1 MDELKQ
7 IMKVASANNF
17 MLYMK
22 AHNFH
27 FNVEGPLFPQL
38 HDILFKGIYE
48 ELYGAVDQYG
58 EEIRALGSYA
68 PMSLARFSDLSIID
82 EPQIPMAAM
91 DMVQELGRDNQAMLE
106 ILSRAFETANAANE
120 QGLADFIAGR
130 LDSHKKHAWM
140 LRATSKPG

>member
-7 IMKVASANNF
+7 ALKVAHATNIAF
-17 MLYMK
+17 YMK

-48 ELYGAVDQYG
+48 DTYGAVDQFG
-58 EEIRALGSYA
+58 EEIRSLGSYT
-68 PMSLARFSDLSIID
+68 PMSPARITELSILD
-82 EPQIPMAAM
+82 EPQTPMPAM
-91 DMVQELGRDNQAMLE
+91 EMVRALGEDNQVILEMLKKVFQ
-106 ILSRAFETANAANE
+106 IATANNE

-130 LDSHKKHAWM
+130 LDAHKKHAWM
-140 LRATSKPG
+140 LRATSKSG

>member
-7 IMKVASANNF
+7 ALKVTHASSIAF
-17 MLYMK
+17 YMK

-48 ELYGAVDQYG
+48 EVYGAVDQFG
-58 EEIRALGSYA
+58 EEIRALGSYT
-68 PMSLARFSDLSIID
+68 PMSPARIADLSILED
-82 EPQIPMAAM
+82 SQIPMPAM
-91 DMVQELGRDNQAMLE
+91 EMVQTLAQDNQAMLE
-106 ILSRAFETANAANE
+106 ILKRLFELADANNE
-120 QGLADFIAGR
+120 QGLADFVAGR

-140 LRATSKPG
+140 LRATSKSG

>member
-1 MDELKQ
+1 
-7 IMKVASANNF
+7 MKVASANNF

-38 HDILFKGIYE
+38 HNILFAGIYE

-58 EEIRALGSYA
+58 EEIRSLGSYA

-82 EPQIPMAAM
+82 EPQIPMDAM
-91 DMVQELGRDNQAMLE
+91 SMVRQLGQDNQAMLE
-106 ILSRAFETANAANE
+106 ILKKAFELANAANE

-130 LDSHKKHAWM
+130 LDAHKKHAWM
-140 LRATSKPG
+140 LRATSKQ

>member
-7 IMKVASANNF
+7 ALKVAHATNIAF
-17 MLYMK
+17 YMK

-48 ELYGAVDQYG
+48 DTYGAVDQFG
-58 EEIRALGSYA
+58 EEIRSLGSYT
-68 PMSLARFSDLSIID
+68 PMSPARIAELSILD
-82 EPQIPMAAM
+82 EPQTPMPAM
-91 DMVQELGRDNQAMLE
+91 EMVRALGEDNQVILEMLKKVFQ
-106 ILSRAFETANAANE
+106 IATANNE

-130 LDSHKKHAWM
+130 LDAHKKHAWM
-140 LRATSKPG
+140 LRATSKSG

>member
-7 IMKVASANNF
+7 ALKVAHATNIA
-17 MLYMK
+17 LYMK

-48 ELYGAVDQYG
+48 DLYGAVDQFG
-58 EEIRALGSYA
+58 EEIRALGSYT
-68 PMSLARFSDLSIID
+68 PMSPARIAELSIID
-82 EPQIPMAAM
+82 EPQIPTPAM
-91 DMVQELGRDNQAMLE
+91 EMIQILAQDNQAILE
-106 ILSRAFETANAANE
+106 VLKSVFEIATSNNE

-130 LDSHKKHAWM
+130 LDAHKKHAWM
-140 LRATSKPG
+140 LRATGKQ

>member
-7 IMKVASANNF
+7 ALKVTHASSIAF
-17 MLYMK
+17 YMK

-48 ELYGAVDQYG
+48 DLYGAVDQFG
-58 EEIRALGSYA
+58 EEIRALGSYT
-68 PMSLARFSDLSIID
+68 PMSPARIAELSIID
-82 EPQIPMAAM
+82 EPQIPTPAM
-91 DMVQELGRDNQAMLE
+91 EMIQILAQDNQAILE
-106 ILSRAFETANAANE
+106 VLKSVFEIANSNNE

-130 LDSHKKHAWM
+130 LDAHKKHAWM
-140 LRATSKPG
+140 LRATGKQ